1 MLAGRLLAMSTIGI
15 ENQTPSFTMADRFES
30 KTDEVMAFCPSC
42 KAFETVYL
50 NNNKLIKNRKFTQFG
65 SHIYHDCGTNEPC
78 RLYMT
83 T

>member
-1 MLAGRLLAMSTIGI
+1 MSTSRI
-15 ENQTPSFTMADRFES
+15 ENQTPSYTMADMFEAEI
-30 KTDEVMAFCPSC
+30 DEVMAFCPAC

-50 NNNKLIKNRKFTQFG
+50 NNGKLNQNRKFTQFG
-65 SHIYHDCGTNEPC
+65 SHIYHDCGSSVPY